1 MRSVRLG
8 AIIVVGDENDVLTQK
23 TARWAASTA
32 TETGVRLGAPLAC
45 IEVVGQSAAE
55 RMIERF
61 LNAEVEVVSV
71 LLQAGKFRQ
80 KLRFRGSPKRVTVEV
95 VADVESAVIEKL
107 KDYSQNGIE
116 HSFVVSADAYA
127 ETDLLDLFYFHRESR
142 QTLTRT
148 FNHDGP
154 LPLWIADCAKAQQ
167 YPPHLLRGES
177 GPDAASYFIRGYVN
191 RLAHPRDLRRLASD
205 ILYGRCDKRPSGRE
219 ISPKVWV
226 DESAD
231 IHRKAR
237 IVGSAYIGCGSK
249 VSDNV
254 LITRLSSIERECY
267 VDCGTVIEG
276 SSILANTHIG
286 IWLDVCHAVISGN
299 KMWSLD
305 RDVVVEISDPRIM
318 RPTTSISAVYV
329 AARERYEAQ
338 QTVAKLHKPIQR
350 PVLGNSAL
358 NLIQE

>member
-1 MRSVRLG
+1 VRLG
-8 AIIVVGDENDVLTQK
+8 AIIVIGGEDDVLTQK
-23 TARWAASTA
+23 TARWAAST
-32 TETGVRLGAPLAC
+32 TETSLGAPLAC
-45 IEVVGQSAAE
+45 VEVVGQSAAE

-61 LNAEVEVVSV
+61 LNAEVEVVTV
-71 LLQAGKFRQ
+71 LLQAGKFCQ
-80 KLRFRGSPKRVTVEV
+80 KLRFRGSPKKVAVEV
-95 VADVESAVIEKL
+95 VADVESSVVEKL
-107 KDYSQNGIE
+107 KDYSQSGIE
-116 HSFVVSADAYA
+116 HSFIVSADAYA
-127 ETDLLDLFYFHRESR
+127 ETDLLDFFYFHRESR

-148 FNHDGP
+148 FTHDGP
-154 LPLWIADCAKAQQ
+154 LPFWIADCAKAQQ
-167 YPPHLLRGES
+167 YPPNLLRGEA
-177 GPDAASYFIRGYVN
+177 GRDVASYFIRGYVN

-205 ILYGRCDKRPSGRE
+205 ILCGCCDKRPSGRE

-226 DESAD
+226 DQSAD
-231 IHRKAR
+231 VHRNAR
-237 IVGSAYIGCGSK
+237 IVGPAYIGCGSK

-254 LITRLSSIERECY
+254 LITRFSSIERECY

-305 RDVVVEISDPRIM
+305 RDVMVEISDPRIM
-318 RPTTSISAVYV
+318 RPTASISALYI
-329 AARERYEAQ
+329 AARERHEAQ